1 MIETDRVL
9 RPLKEAEP
17 AIEELDTYESPA
29 ALTQA
34 LRAIWHAVDRTLRTL
49 LRSDASAPD
58 SIRMTA
64 MSPEQMDAESVML
77 ELRRRDFISLGLAG
91 RIHEIRGALERAE
104 SGSVRAADA
113 DNAREVVRRL
123 TAEVYDVAR
132 RAGDSAAG
140 ADTVRQE
147 RTAAGVHD
155 MQNTAGGT
163 RAKSGDEG
171 NESTRVRR
179 GWRGPHGRPLVLAGV
194 AAVILVAAVAAVVLF
209 SGVSE
214 MDRGIA
220 AFGDGRSAAAEQHF
234 RAVLQADEENNTA
247 RLYLARILRRDG
259 RHREAGQLLQASVAH
274 DPQDTGVRRE
284 LGYLFLDLDRPQSA
298 AGQFRQAVEI
308 DADDPLNWVGMVQ
321 ALALSGDSAG
331 AAEWLRR
338 APAAAREMI
347 GKPVR

>member
-1 MIETDRVL
+1 MMETDRVL
-9 RPLKEAEP
+9 RPLQEAEP
-17 AIEELDTYESPA
+17 AIERLDTYDSPA
-29 ALTQA
+29 ALTEA
-34 LRAIWHAVDRTLRTL
+34 LRAIWHAVDRALRAL

-64 MSPEQMDAESVML
+64 MSPEQTSAEAVML
-77 ELRRRDFISLGLAG
+77 ELRRRELISLTLAG
-91 RIHEIRGALERAE
+91 RIHELRQALDRG
-104 SGSVRAADA
+104 GSDGVRAADA

-123 TAEVYDVAR
+123 REEVSGAAQTESAHDAP
-132 RAGDSAAG
+132 GNDSMHA
-140 ADTVRQE
+140 Q
-147 RTAAGVHD
+147 
-155 MQNTAGGT
+155 
-163 RAKSGDEG
+163 SGW
-171 NESTRVRR
+171 T
-179 GWRGPHGRPLVLAGV
+179 GPHGRPLVLAAV
-194 AAVILVAAVAAVVLF
+194 AAVILVAGVAAVVLF

-220 AFGDGRSAAAEQHF
+220 AFGDDRPAVAEQHF
-234 RAVLQADEENNTA
+234 RAVLQTDEENNTA

-259 RHREAGQLLQASVAH
+259 RHREAGELLQASAAH
-274 DPQDTGVRRE
+274 DAQDTGVRRE

-298 AGQFRQAVEI
+298 ARQFRQAVEI

-338 APAAAREMI
+338 APAAAREMM